1 MEKLKN
7 LWDNKLWFKI
17 LVIVVILALS
27 YWFGIIAILLGMILF
42 IYAIVT
48 VIRKYILKKNT
59 RFKARYILLSFLA
72 LTIMGGYGYAQ
83 THPEEMEQSRIRQ
96 QDAKAKKAED
106 AKKVAEAKKS
116 ADAKK
121 AEDAKKAAE
130 AKKSADAKKAEDA
143 KKAAEAKKSADA
155 KKAEDAKKV
164 AEAKKAA
171 DAKKAEDAK
180 KVAEAKKAAD
190 AKKAEDAKKA
200 AEAKKAADAKKAE
213 DAKKAAEAKKSAKAK
228 KAEDAKNAAEAKKAT
243 EESNFYSAMTS
254 AAQTVNNNLG
264 STAIDSI
271 DKGSIYPVLDVQLNI
286 IFASYTNMEIKSLVQ
301 TLNESLVQIAINNG
315 QTHPQIKYY
324 ISGVSIGEN
333 RSILNPSEVKFN
345 SNLK

>member
-106 AKKVAEAKKS
+106 AKK
-116 ADAKK
+116 
-121 AEDAKKAAE
+121 AAE
-130 AKKSADAKKAEDA
+130 AKKA
-143 KKAAEAKKSADA
+143 ADA

-180 KVAEAKKAAD
+180 KVAEAKKAA
-190 AKKAEDAKKA
+190 
-200 AEAKKAADAKKAE
+200 
-213 DAKKAAEAKKSAKAK
+213 KAK
-228 KAEDAKNAAEAKKAT
+228 KAEDAKNAAEAKKAA

>member
-48 VIRKYILKKNT
+48 VIRKYIFKKNT

-106 AKKVAEAKKS
+106 AKN
-116 ADAKK
+116 
-121 AEDAKKAAE
+121 
-130 AKKSADAKKAEDA
+130 
-143 KKAAEAKKSADA
+143 
-155 KKAEDAKKV
+155 
-164 AEAKKAA
+164 
-171 DAKKAEDAK
+171 
-180 KVAEAKKAAD
+180 
-190 AKKAEDAKKA
+190 A

-213 DAKKAAEAKKSAKAK
+213 DAKNAAEAKKAADAKKAEDAKNAAEAKKAAKAK
-228 KAEDAKNAAEAKKAT
+228 KAEDAKKAAEAKKAT

>member
-48 VIRKYILKKNT
+48 VIRKYIFKKNT

-106 AKKVAEAKKS
+106 AKKVAEAKK
-116 ADAKK
+116 
-121 AEDAKKAAE
+121 
-130 AKKSADAKKAEDA
+130 
-143 KKAAEAKKSADA
+143 
-155 KKAEDAKKV
+155 
-164 AEAKKAA
+164 AA

-180 KVAEAKKAAD
+180 NAAEAKKAAK

-213 DAKKAAEAKKSAKAK
+213 DAKNAAEAKKAADAK
-228 KAEDAKNAAEAKKAT
+228 KAEDAKNAAEAKKAA

>member
-106 AKKVAEAKKS
+106 AKN
-116 ADAKK
+116 
-121 AEDAKKAAE
+121 AAE
-130 AKKSADAKKAEDA
+130 AKKA
-143 KKAAEAKKSADA
+143 ADA

-190 AKKAEDAKKA
+190 AKKAEDAKKV
-200 AEAKKAADAKKAE
+200 AEAKKA
-213 DAKKAAEAKKSAKAK
+213 AKAK
-228 KAEDAKNAAEAKKAT
+228 KAEDAKNAAEAKKAA

>member
-48 VIRKYILKKNT
+48 VIRKYIFKKNT

-96 QDAKAKKAED
+96 QA
-106 AKKVAEAKKS
+106 
-116 ADAKK
+116 
-121 AEDAKKAAE
+121 
-130 AKKSADAKKAEDA
+130 
-143 KKAAEAKKSADA
+143 
-155 KKAEDAKKV
+155 
-164 AEAKKAA
+164 
-171 DAKKAEDAK
+171 
-180 KVAEAKKAAD
+180 
-190 AKKAEDAKKA
+190 
-200 AEAKKAADAKKAE
+200 
-213 DAKKAAEAKKSAKAK
+213 AKAK
-228 KAEDAKNAAEAKKAT
+228 KAEDAKNAAEAKKAA

-301 TLNESLVQIAINNG
+301 TLNESLVQISINNG

-345 SNLK
+345 SNIK

>member
-48 VIRKYILKKNT
+48 VIRKYIFKKNT

-96 QDAKAKKAED
+96 QA
-106 AKKVAEAKKS
+106 
-116 ADAKK
+116 
-121 AEDAKKAAE
+121 
-130 AKKSADAKKAEDA
+130 
-143 KKAAEAKKSADA
+143 
-155 KKAEDAKKV
+155 
-164 AEAKKAA
+164 
-171 DAKKAEDAK
+171 
-180 KVAEAKKAAD
+180 
-190 AKKAEDAKKA
+190 
-200 AEAKKAADAKKAE
+200 
-213 DAKKAAEAKKSAKAK
+213 AKAK
-228 KAEDAKNAAEAKKAT
+228 KAEDAKNAAEAKKAA

-271 DKGSIYPVLDVQLNI
+271 DKGSILRIHKAV
-286 IFASYTNMEIKSLVQ
+286 
-301 TLNESLVQIAINNG
+301 
-315 QTHPQIKYY
+315 
-324 ISGVSIGEN
+324 
-333 RSILNPSEVKFN
+333 
-345 SNLK
+345 

>member
-48 VIRKYILKKNT
+48 VIRKYIFKKNT

-106 AKKVAEAKKS
+106 AKN
-116 ADAKK
+116 
-121 AEDAKKAAE
+121 
-130 AKKSADAKKAEDA
+130 
-143 KKAAEAKKSADA
+143 
-155 KKAEDAKKV
+155 
-164 AEAKKAA
+164 
-171 DAKKAEDAK
+171 
-180 KVAEAKKAAD
+180 
-190 AKKAEDAKKA
+190 A

-213 DAKKAAEAKKSAKAK
+213 DAKNAAEAKKAAKAK
-228 KAEDAKNAAEAKKAT
+228 KAEDAKNAAEAKKAADAKKAEDAKNAAEAKKAADAKKAEDAKNAAEAKKAADAKKAEDAKNAAEAKKAAKAKKAEDAKKAAEAKKAT

>member
-1 MEKLKN
+1 
-7 LWDNKLWFKI
+7 
-17 LVIVVILALS
+17 
-27 YWFGIIAILLGMILF
+27 MILF

-48 VIRKYILKKNT
+48 VIRKYIFKKNT

-96 QDAKAKKAED
+96 QA
-106 AKKVAEAKKS
+106 
-116 ADAKK
+116 
-121 AEDAKKAAE
+121 
-130 AKKSADAKKAEDA
+130 
-143 KKAAEAKKSADA
+143 
-155 KKAEDAKKV
+155 
-164 AEAKKAA
+164 
-171 DAKKAEDAK
+171 
-180 KVAEAKKAAD
+180 
-190 AKKAEDAKKA
+190 
-200 AEAKKAADAKKAE
+200 
-213 DAKKAAEAKKSAKAK
+213 AKAK
-228 KAEDAKNAAEAKKAT
+228 KAEDAKNAAEAKKAA

-301 TLNESLVQIAINNG
+301 TLNESLVQISINNG